1 MELLFSGHS
10 KTRLN
15 GLRRLSMEPIDTP
28 IAHYNSDIYI
38 INNLQMRNDDRCAS
52 LTIVRA

>member
-52 LTIVRA
+52 STIVRA